1 MPEIRVKGEF
11 NVAKSVDSM
20 IGDLV
25 GTLTDS
31 IIVYPGGWGDSLPEW
46 LKNAIT
52 LERLIENMKT
62 TKGEEPTGTD
72 AEACAYLNT
81 VSLTAPMD
89 HDWSQIYLFV
99 AGKTYSR
106 WQKNTM
112 PDDIRVDSLNNQ
124 QMDDLNRLKEW
135 LHRRRTTARQ
145 EAERTARRQTKAE
158 EVAKREVEQPA
169 LFEF

>member
-1 MPEIRVKGEF
+1 M
-11 NVAKSVDSM
+11 AKSVDTM

-25 GTLTDS
+25 GTLTDP

-52 LERLIENMKT
+52 LERLVENMKA
-62 TKGEEPTGTD
+62 TKGEQPTGTD

-81 VSLTAPMD
+81 ASLTAPMD
-89 HDWSQIYLFV
+89 SGWSQIYLYV
-99 AGKTYSR
+99 AGETYTR
-106 WQKNTM
+106 WQKNKM
-112 PDDIRVDSLNNQ
+112 PDDIRVDSLSNE
-124 QMDDLNRLKEW
+124 QMADLNRLKEW
-135 LHRRRTTARQ
+135 LYHRRTTARQ
-145 EAERTARRQTKAE
+145 EAERTARRQKEAE